1 MILTASQGRLP
12 YWASSV
18 ASAPLSTYGASH
30 LSNHRSLVQSVM
42 GGLAGRLLASSLDLR
57 WTKRRST
64 TSSYYLPAF
73 ASSQIPIVELKCRVC
88 YCSIGSINF
97 SHHHPPTPDPLY
109 LVFEYP
115 FTIVQS
121 IISSLRRISL
131 HTITT

>member
-42 GGLAGRLLASSLDLR
+42 GGLAGRLLA
-57 WTKRRST
+57 
-64 TSSYYLPAF
+64 YYLPAF